1 MIILYRG
8 EKMIFLEFA
17 LDFLEEILMVL
28 GLIFFVI
35 FGFMISTKIGVLF
48 ISLSFFALAIGIVK
62 YKRQMAD
69 DDD

>member
-1 MIILYRG
+1 MN
-8 EKMIFLEFA
+8 FLEFT

-48 ISLSFFALAIGIVK
+48 ISLSLFALSVGIIK

-69 DDD
+69 DD

>member
-1 MIILYRG
+1 MN
-8 EKMIFLEFA
+8 FLEFT

-35 FGFMISTKIGVLF
+35 FGFMISAKIGVLF
-48 ISLSFFALAIGIVK
+48 ISLSLFALSIGIVK
-62 YKRQMAD
+62 YKKQMAD

>member
-1 MIILYRG
+1 MN
-8 EKMIFLEFA
+8 FLEFT

-35 FGFMISTKIGVLF
+35 FGFMTSAKIGVLF
-48 ISLSFFALAIGIVK
+48 ISLSFFALSIGIIK

>member
-1 MIILYRG
+1 MIL
-8 EKMIFLEFA
+8 

-35 FGFMISTKIGVLF
+35 FGFMISAIIGVLF
-48 ISLSFFALAIGIVK
+48 ISLSLFTLSIGIVK